1 MTRPG
6 PARPPRAGARGFTVI
21 ELMVTV
27 AVLAILTTVAAPSFV
42 DFLRNSE
49 LTSLTNKLVS
59 AINTARSEAMKTGRN
74 AYVVPASDDS
84 WSKGWRVFIDLN
96 GNGSFDE
103 GTDLTVLT
111 ERAPPS
117 YIEVTGTNNAGA
129 SSPYLS
135 FGSTGYARI
144 KSGSSG
150 SANAVLSL
158 KRSDAS
164 QAAADAQTRRIIVA
178 ITGRVRA
185 CRPSSD
191 QGCTTDATD

>member
-6 PARPPRAGARGFTVI
+6 HPRPPRAGGFTLI
-21 ELMVTV
+21 ELMVTLSV
-27 AVLAILTTVAAPSFV
+27 LAVLTTIAAPSFV
-42 DFLRNSE
+42 SFLRNSE
-49 LTSLTNKLVS
+49 LTSFTNKLVA

-74 AYVVPASDDS
+74 AYVIPASDAS

-117 YIEVTGTNNAGA
+117 YIQIAGTNDAGA
-129 SSPYLS
+129 DAPYLS
-135 FGSTGYARI
+135 FGSTGYARV
-144 KSGSSG
+144 KSGSS
-150 SANAVLSL
+150 STANAVVTI
-158 KRSDAS
+158 KRNDAS
-164 QAAADAQTRRIIVA
+164 QAAADAETRRIIVA

-185 CRPSSD
+185 CRPSTD

>member
-1 MTRPG
+1 MRRIQPS
-6 PARPPRAGARGFTVI
+6 RARGFTLI
-21 ELMVTV
+21 ELMVTL
-27 AVLAILTTVAAPSFV
+27 AVLAILTTIAAPSFV
-42 DFLRNSE
+42 SFLRNSE
-49 LTSLTNKLVS
+49 LTSLTNKLVA

-74 AYVVPASDDS
+74 AYVIPASDAS
-84 WSKGWRVFIDLN
+84 WSKGWRVFVDLN

-117 YIEVTGTNNAGA
+117 YIQISGTNDAGA
-129 SSPYLS
+129 SAPYLS
-135 FGSTGYARI
+135 FGATGYARVI
-144 KSGSSG
+144 SGSSSTSS
-150 SANAVLSL
+150 SAVMTL
-158 KRSDAS
+158 KRNDAS
-164 QAAADAQTRRIIVA
+164 QAAADAETRRIIVA